1 MTSVANIR
9 QIVATIRT
17 QLAGRAAKGGTRPA
31 GPAQPGTSTARAP
44 TDLFAHVGERVRAI
58 DRDDPDRG
66 RKAFRIF
73 LESVLVSELDESLV
87 NDPQF
92 YRLVDDIQRQMEAD
106 PQVAASIEAAIAH
119 LLSKTEG

>member
-17 QLAGRAAKGGTRPA
+17 QLAGRAAKAGARPA
-31 GPAQPGTSTARAP
+31 GPASPGASTARAP